1 MEVKSADGVSIAY
14 QVVGS
19 GKPALLFVHGWCC
32 DQSYWDAQVYH
43 FAPQYKV
50 VTIDLVGHGKSGMNR
65 KTWTMEAFSE
75 DVVAVVKGLD
85 LDQVVL
91 IGHSMGGSVI
101 AWAERRMPE
110 RVIGLVGIDTF
121 ENVEQIYTQEQL
133 DALLAPFQANFVEA
147 MRALVKSMFTPSSDP
162 ILVERVATNMSAA
175 PPKVGL
181 SVASTFLRPRL
192 SLAQVFEEVQAPICC
207 IASDRNTVNVEAARR
222 HASSFEVVYMSNIGH
237 FVMIEDPNRFNRL
250 LDEIL
255 KELISYQAEAT

>member
-19 GKPALLFVHGWCC
+19 GKPTLFFVHGWCC
-32 DQSYWDAQVYH
+32 DQSYWDAQVHH
-43 FAPQYKV
+43 FAPQYEV
-50 VTIDLVGHGKSGMNR
+50 VTVDLAGHGNSGLNR
-65 KTWTMEAFSE
+65 KTWSMESFA
-75 DVVAVVKGLD
+75 DDIMAVVKALD

-101 AWAERRMPE
+101 VWAERRMPE

-133 DALLAPFQANFVEA
+133 DALLAPFQVNFVEA

-162 ILVERVATNMSAA
+162 SLVERVAGNMSAT
-175 PPKVGL
+175 PPEVGL
-181 SVASTFLRPRL
+181 GVASTFLRPRL
-192 SLAQVFEEVQAPICC
+192 SLAQVFEEVQAPIRC
-207 IASDRNTVNVEAARR
+207 IASDRNTVNVVAAQR

-237 FVMIEDPNRFNRL
+237 FVMIEDPNTFNRL
-250 LDEIL
+250 LDEIV
-255 KELISYQAEAT
+255 KKFISYQRFYG